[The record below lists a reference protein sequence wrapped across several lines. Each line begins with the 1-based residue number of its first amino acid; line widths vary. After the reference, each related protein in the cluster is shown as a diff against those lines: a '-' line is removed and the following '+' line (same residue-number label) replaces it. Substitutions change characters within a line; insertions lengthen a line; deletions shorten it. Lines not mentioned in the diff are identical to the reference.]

1 MKIEEMLEVQAHA
14 DGELEAGRRV
24 EVERRLR
31 EDAGVRELHERL
43 VRVRDQV
50 RLGEP
55 QFAVPETRE
64 FYWSQIQRRLAG
76 TRPEPTSPR
85 GSMAL
90 NWMRWLAPALGLAAV
105 ALVLV
110 VQDGTPAASGDDR
123 PATVSM
129 AHAEVTS
136 VVYRSDS
143 TGATIHWI
151 N

>member
-1 MKIEEMLEVQAHA
+1 MKIEEMLDLQAHA
-14 DGELEAGRRV
+14 DGELEAGRQV
-24 EVERRLR
+24 EVERWLR
-31 EDAGVRELHERL
+31 EDAGARELHERL

-55 QFAVPETRE
+55 QFTVPETRE

-76 TRPEPTSPR
+76 TRQEAAVSG
-85 GSMAL
+85 GSKMPD
-90 NWMRWLAPALGLAAV
+90 WMRWLAPALGVAAV

-110 VQDGTPAASGDDR
+110 VQDRAPTVADDQR
-123 PATVSM
+123 ATVVSM